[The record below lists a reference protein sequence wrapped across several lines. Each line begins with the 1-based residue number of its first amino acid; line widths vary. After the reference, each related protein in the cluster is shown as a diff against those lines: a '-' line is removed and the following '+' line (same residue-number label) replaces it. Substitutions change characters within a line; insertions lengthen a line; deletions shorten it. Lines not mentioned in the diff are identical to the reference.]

1 MRISSESICRS
12 RIDLNLRVMKQ
23 MNVLQEIFAL
33 MRNSPGKTLGEA
45 ISESTGGAN
54 LVDGKQTWELAPGK
68 KDDLE
73 AMKKCCDAELATY
86 EKVGLVP
93 APYYF
98 ERVAIL
104 ARKTKDFREEI
115 AWCEKYIAVVADYY
129 RKNNIPEN
137 QGVKMGPTY
146 KAIVHRLPKARFLL
160 GEELTVTS

>member
-1 MRISSESICRS
+1 
-12 RIDLNLRVMKQ
+12 
-23 MNVLQEIFAL
+23 
-33 MRNSPGKTLGEA
+33 MRNRPGKTFGAA

-54 LVDGKQTWELAPGK
+54 LVDGKQTWELAESK

-104 ARKTKDFREEI
+104 LRKVKNFREEV
-115 AWCEKYIAVVADYY
+115 ACCEKYIAVVADYY

-146 KAIVHRLPKARFLL
+146 KAIVKRLLKARLLL
-160 GEELTVTS
+160 GEKLTMTS